1 MSVFHRILVKNG
13 DVVCKKVIQLWSIL
27 SPVRAHGDLN
37 KWCFVIVPALEAG
50 EHNPNSD
57 HCSEVLREIV

>member
-1 MSVFHRILVKNG
+1 MFSTGYSSKIG
-13 DVVCKKVIQLWSIL
+13 DVVCKKVIQLWSIF
-27 SPVRAHGDLN
+27 SPVRAHVDPN
-37 KWCFVIVPALEAG
+37 KKWCFVIGPALEAG